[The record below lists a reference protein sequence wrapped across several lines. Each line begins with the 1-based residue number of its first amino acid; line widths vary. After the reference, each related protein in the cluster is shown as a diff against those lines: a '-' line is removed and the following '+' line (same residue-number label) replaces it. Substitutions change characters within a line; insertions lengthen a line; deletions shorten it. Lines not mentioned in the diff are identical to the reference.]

1 MLPFEDTNTLSLLFH
16 LNSEPW
22 GNSEAYQSPTY
33 GVEYKQFP
41 ACLPEVALPA
51 TEESPLRTLLRRRAS
66 CRAYDRKPLP
76 LASAAALLSGA
87 YGISRVD
94 REILEGSAALLRPV
108 PSAGGL
114 FPLELYAISQNVS
127 SLPDGLHHFNVRNH
141 SLEPLKT
148 DFPLGSLSR
157 SLYMFSEIQDANLV
171 VFLVGVFERSQ
182 KKYGPRGY
190 RYVLLEAGHVAQNLC
205 LQAVELGLGSLC
217 MGGYVDS
224 ELNRA
229 LDLRTGAEGVV
240 YSIAI
245 GWPAS
250 TAE

>member
-22 GNSEAYQSPTY
+22 GNTDAYQNATY
-33 GVEYKQFP
+33 DVGYKDVSS
-41 ACLPEVALPA
+41 CLPEVALPA
-51 TEESPLRTLLRRRAS
+51 APESALRSLLRKRAS

-114 FPLELYAISQNVS
+114 FPLELYVISQNLDSVA
-127 SLPDGLHHFNVRNH
+127 DGLHHYNVRNH
-141 SLEPLKT
+141 SLEPLKIRSPMEYIT
-148 DFPLGSLSR
+148 R
-157 SLYMFSEIQDANLV
+157 SLYMKDQVQDANMI
-171 VFLVGVFERSQ
+171 VFLVGIFERSQ

-229 LDLRTGAEGVV
+229 LELQPASEGVV

-245 GWPAS
+245 GWPS
-250 TAE
+250 Q